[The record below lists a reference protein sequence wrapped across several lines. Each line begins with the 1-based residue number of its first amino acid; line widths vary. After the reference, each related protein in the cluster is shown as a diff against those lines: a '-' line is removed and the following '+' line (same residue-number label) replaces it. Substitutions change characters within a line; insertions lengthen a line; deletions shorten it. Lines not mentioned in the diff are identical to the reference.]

1 MTNYYSRDAG
11 LRNAQL
17 KAKRKRQPLRRGCV
31 LRRKQER
38 LSAPRLFWGSRVA
51 SLKLRR
57 KTAASAAGDL
67 SKTRALAKKLSLRSK
82 RSPT

>member
-38 LSAPRLFWGSRVA
+38 LSAPRLFGGVESGVIKIAPKNSR
-51 SLKLRR
+51 LGRGGPFKN
-57 KTAASAAGDL
+57 ASACQEAVI
-67 SKTRALAKKLSLRSK
+67 TQ
-82 RSPT
+82 